1 MKKILIFCFLLV
13 FGLSSCEPLY
23 FDGSERYVVKG
34 TFLVEGEPLQDEL
47 ITIDAFATNSLVIS
61 TTYTDKNGAFTVSF
75 PRGNY
80 DFWLDVKNYSTKIVD
95 GKRTSTRELIDLGV
109 IDIAKKEK

>member
-1 MKKILIFCFLLV
+1 MKGKILLL
-13 FGLSSCEPLY
+13 FILLLGFSSCETLY

-34 TFLVEGEPLQDEL
+34 TFLVDGEPLQDEL
-47 ITIDAFATNSLVIS
+47 VTIDTYSSNSPLVN
-61 TTYTDKNGAFTVSF
+61 TTYTDKNGFFMVSF

-95 GKRTSTRELIDLGV
+95 GKRTSARELIDLGV
-109 IDIAKKEK
+109 IDIAKNKR